1 MKILLVYAPF
11 CAPTMMPYSLAS
23 VKHFIETHSDASVTC
38 LDLNASFHR
47 LQFPEFY
54 ERLKKEDYASVL
66 EDFDKASRAVY
77 AENNKKIVHG
87 EEAAFVSELVESILQ
102 EKADLVAFSF
112 VYNSQCFYGHV
123 LVEELLKKG
132 IPCVV
137 GGPAV
142 THKLHAL
149 APIMGEREL
158 LDYLATNGVQIKEV
172 KDYVAVPDFTLFP
185 KEDYLSKERI
195 IPLKSSSTCFYKQCT
210 FCTHF
215 ALVPYAE
222 YSLEHIRE
230 ALVKNKARY
239 VYFID
244 DMIAKKRLLE
254 IGKLMEEFS
263 VQWWCQLL
271 PTEDLLDCLEILSQ
285 QGLRSV
291 CWGVESGNQR
301 ILDLMKKGT
310 SVEGAEKVLA
320 ESKRVG
326 IINMLYMLFAFPTET
341 KEEFLASIAFLE
353 KNKINID
360 LVSTSIF
367 GLQRGAKV
375 YEKPE
380 EYGIL
385 AVSERE
391 RTLLPC
397 VISYTVEKG
406 LDNEEARILLK
417 NHVKQIK
424 RLEKLPHVF
433 NYFKEQTLLWKS
445 S

>member
-1 MKILLVYAPF
+1 MKILIIYAPF

-23 VKHFIETHSDASVTC
+23 MKHFVETHSDASVTC
-38 LDLNASFHR
+38 LDLNAYFHT

-54 ERLKKEDYASVL
+54 KRLKKEDYASVL
-66 EDFDKASRAVY
+66 EDFDKTSRAVY

-87 EEAAFVSELVESILQ
+87 EEAAFVPELMERILQ

-123 LVEELLKKG
+123 LVDALLKRG
-132 IPCVV
+132 IPCVL

-142 THKLHAL
+142 TDKLHAL
-149 APIMGEREL
+149 APVFSEKGL
-158 LDYLATNGVQIKEV
+158 LDYLVTKGVVLKEIKN
-172 KDYVAVPDFTLFP
+172 YVAVPDFSPFP
-185 KEDYLSKERI
+185 KENYLSKERI
-195 IPLKSSSTCFYKQCT
+195 ISLKSSSTCFYKQCT

-215 ALVPYAE
+215 ARVPYAE

-230 ALVKNKARY
+230 ALVKNKAKY

-244 DMIAKKRLLE
+244 DMISKNRLLE

-263 VQWWCQLL
+263 VQWWCQLR
-271 PTEDLLDCLEILSQ
+271 PTEDLLDCLELLSQ

-310 SVEGAEKVLA
+310 SVEGAKKVLA

-341 KEEFLASIAFLE
+341 KEEFLASIDFLE
-353 KNKINID
+353 KNKKNID
-360 LVSTSIF
+360 LVSTSVF

-375 YEKPE
+375 YDDPQA
-380 EYGIL
+380 YGIL

-391 RTLLPC
+391 RTLLPG